1 MSQEIETEI
10 KCNSISNDNGYAFF
24 CVNLTEPSSHFFIKI
39 SDIPE
44 YIKTELKNPTN
55 GEILYHWLLMEG
67 VEGSQNMV
75 MIEKGLKFNGLIEE
89 VFTIG

>member
-1 MSQEIETEI
+1 MSQEIEAEI
-10 KCNSISNDNGYAFF
+10 KSDNISNDNGYAFF

-39 SDIPE
+39 RDIPD
-44 YIKTELKNPTN
+44 YIMSELKNPTN
-55 GEILYHWLLMEG
+55 GEILYHWFLMEG
-67 VEGSQNMV
+67 VEGSQKMV